1 MNDSLLHLYELQK
14 VDSQLDDLIESRGEL
29 PDRVNEMRRQ
39 VDAQREQLNQVRRD
53 IKEVE
58 DNNKQLSSETVELR
72 EKVDRYK
79 AQQFDVKTTREYD
92 AITFQLEESQRKLHS
107 NTETIGRMGIELE
120 QLKSDE
126 QQMAA
131 DLADMEKELEEAQT
145 ALGEVLAETEEEE
158 KTLLAKRQSLEKSIQ
173 QFYLTIYNRVRPAKG
188 GVAVVPIKNG
198 VCGGC
203 YNAVPRQLALE
214 LRKGEKHAVCEYCGR
229 IIVGEPIVIA
239 VDGEPQPI
247 TYEVDSDEENNESA
261 EE

>member
-1 MNDSLLHLYELQK
+1 VNDSLLHLYELQK